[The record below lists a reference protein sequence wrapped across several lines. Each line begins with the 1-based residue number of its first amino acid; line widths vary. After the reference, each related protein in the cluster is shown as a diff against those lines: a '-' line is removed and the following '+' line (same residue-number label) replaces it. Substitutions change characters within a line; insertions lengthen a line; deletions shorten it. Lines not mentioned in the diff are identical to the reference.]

1 MQSSK
6 LLRPTLSLRSTATQ
20 TLNLRAFATRLS
32 LRLYSTENTDR
43 LKAPVSQKS
52 QIPGMEAIKNT
63 ISENLGKIIPGNE
76 MASPENQFSLDAVP
90 DLTGKVAVVTG
101 GSEGIGYGCTH
112 TLLSKNIKKLFILSK
127 ADDISADAINAIKEE
142 MGEDKA
148 KRVVWMKCDLSDW
161 EETGRTAF
169 KIAEQTDR
177 LDILINNAAR
187 GIMTYQLA
195 KNGVDLHMATNHF
208 GHVVLTS
215 HLLPILKETANNG
228 DKVRIVCTSSNLHEQ
243 TPSDTQFASVDEL
256 NTDLGAQPQYGRS
269 KLAALLYAKYLN
281 RHLTSQHPNILANAI
296 HPGIV
301 ETRQSTEHIHEA
313 FPLGGYA
320 MSVGLAPFKKTQFE
334 GAVSTMYAATTTE
347 KSGQY
352 ICPPATVEKGSDK
365 ANDVELGE
373 RLMDLTWKVVKE
385 KTKSQSADKGCPF
398 KES

>member
-1 MQSSK
+1 
-6 LLRPTLSLRSTATQ
+6 
-20 TLNLRAFATRLS
+20 
-32 LRLYSTENTDR
+32 
-43 LKAPVSQKS
+43 
-52 QIPGMEAIKNT
+52 MEAIKNT
-63 ISENLGKIIPGNE
+63 IAENLGKVIPGNE
-76 MASPENQFSLDAVP
+76 LASAENQFSLEAVP
-90 DLTGKVAVVTG
+90 NLSGKVAVVTG

-112 TLLSKNIKKLFILSK
+112 TLLKKGVKKLFILSK
-127 ADDISADAINAIKEE
+127 SDDIAADAINAIKQE
-142 MGEDKA
+142 MGEETGS
-148 KRVVWMKCDLSDW
+148 RVVWMKCDLSDW

-169 KIAEQTDR
+169 EIANQTDR
-177 LDILINNAAR
+177 IDILINNAAR

-208 GHVVLTS
+208 GHVILTS
-215 HLLPILKETANNG
+215 HLLPILKETAKK

-243 TPSDTQFASVDEL
+243 TPSDTQFASIDEL

-269 KLAALLYAKYLN
+269 KLAALLYAKYLS

-334 GAVSTMYAATTTE
+334 GAVSTMYAATMTE

-352 ICPPATVEKGSDK
+352 ICPPAIVEKGSEK

-373 RLMDLTWKVVKE
+373 RLMDLTWRVVKE

-398 KES
+398 RES

>member
-1 MQSSK
+1 
-6 LLRPTLSLRSTATQ
+6 
-20 TLNLRAFATRLS
+20 
-32 LRLYSTENTDR
+32 
-43 LKAPVSQKS
+43 
-52 QIPGMEAIKNT
+52 
-63 ISENLGKIIPGNE
+63 
-76 MASPENQFSLDAVP
+76 
-90 DLTGKVAVVTG
+90 
-101 GSEGIGYGCTH
+101 
-112 TLLSKNIKKLFILSK
+112 
-127 ADDISADAINAIKEE
+127 
-142 MGEDKA
+142 
-148 KRVVWMKCDLSDW
+148 
-161 EETGRTAF
+161 
-169 KIAEQTDR
+169 
-177 LDILINNAAR
+177 
-187 GIMTYQLA
+187 MTYQLA

-215 HLLPILKETANNG
+215 HLLPILKETAKK
-228 DKVRIVCTSSNLHEQ
+228 DKVRIVCTASNLHEQ

-269 KLAALLYAKYLN
+269 KLAALLYAKYLS
-281 RHLTSQHPNILANAI
+281 RHVTPQHPNILVNAI

-334 GAVSTMYAATTTE
+334 GAVSTMYAATMTE

-352 ICPPATVEKGSDK
+352 ICPPAIVEKGSDK

-373 RLMDLTWKVVKE
+373 RLMDLTWRVVKE

>member
-1 MQSSK
+1 M
-6 LLRPTLSLRSTATQ
+6 
-20 TLNLRAFATRLS
+20 
-32 LRLYSTENTDR
+32 D
-43 LKAPVSQKS
+43 
-52 QIPGMEAIKNT
+52 AIKKT
-63 ISENLGKIIPGNE
+63 ISENFGKIIPGNE

-90 DLTGKVAVVTG
+90 DLTGKVALVTG

-112 TLLSKNIKKLFILSK
+112 TLLRKNIKKLFILSIG
-127 ADDISADAINAIKEE
+127 DDIAADAINAIKEE

-148 KRVVWMKCDLSDW
+148 NRVEWIKCDLSDW

-169 KIAEQTDR
+169 KIAEMTDR

-187 GIMTYQLA
+187 GIMTYQHA
-195 KNGVDLHMATNHF
+195 KNGIDLHMATNHF

-215 HLLPILKETANNG
+215 HLLPLLKKTADGG
-228 DKVRIVCTSSNLHEQ
+228 DKVRIVCTASNLHEQ
-243 TPSDTQFASVDEL
+243 TPSDTQFASIDEL
-256 NTDLGAQPQYGRS
+256 NRDLGPQPLYGRS
-269 KLAALLYAKYLN
+269 KLAALMYAKYLS
-281 RHLTSQHPNILANAI
+281 RHVTPQHPNLLVNAI

-334 GAVSTMYAATTTE
+334 GAVSTMFAATMTE
-347 KSGQY
+347 ESGQY

-365 ANDVELGE
+365 ANDVEMQE

-398 KES
+398 TES

>member
-1 MQSSK
+1 
-6 LLRPTLSLRSTATQ
+6 
-20 TLNLRAFATRLS
+20 
-32 LRLYSTENTDR
+32 
-43 LKAPVSQKS
+43 
-52 QIPGMEAIKNT
+52 MEAIKNT
-63 ISENLGKIIPGNE
+63 IAENLGKVIPGNE
-76 MASPENQFSLDAVP
+76 LASAENQFSLEAVP
-90 DLTGKVAVVTG
+90 DLSGKVAVVTG

-112 TLLSKNIKKLFILSK
+112 TLLKKGVKKLFILSK
-127 ADDISADAINAIKEE
+127 SDDIAEDAIKAIKQE
-142 MGEDKA
+142 MGEETGN
-148 KRVVWMKCDLSDW
+148 RVVWMKCDLSDW

-169 KIAEQTDR
+169 EIANQTDR
-177 LDILINNAAR
+177 IDILINNAAR

-215 HLLPILKETANNG
+215 HLLPILKETAKK
-228 DKVRIVCTSSNLHEQ
+228 DKVRIVCTASNLHEQ

-269 KLAALLYAKYLN
+269 KLAALLYAKYLS
-281 RHLTSQHPNILANAI
+281 RHVTPQHPNILVNAI

-334 GAVSTMYAATTTE
+334 GAVSTMYAATMTE

-352 ICPPATVEKGSDK
+352 ICPPAIVEKGSDK

-373 RLMDLTWKVVKE
+373 RLMDLTWRVVKE

>member
-1 MQSSK
+1 
-6 LLRPTLSLRSTATQ
+6 
-20 TLNLRAFATRLS
+20 
-32 LRLYSTENTDR
+32 
-43 LKAPVSQKS
+43 
-52 QIPGMEAIKNT
+52 MEAIKNT
-63 ISENLGKIIPGNE
+63 IAENLGKVIPGNE
-76 MASPENQFSLDAVP
+76 LASAENQFSLEAVP
-90 DLTGKVAVVTG
+90 DLSGKVAVVTG

-112 TLLSKNIKKLFILSK
+112 TLLKKGVKKLFILSK
-127 ADDISADAINAIKEE
+127 SDDIAADAINAIKQE
-142 MGEDKA
+142 MGEETGN
-148 KRVVWMKCDLSDW
+148 RVVWMKCDLSDW

-169 KIAEQTDR
+169 DIAKQTDR
-177 LDILINNAAR
+177 IDILINNAAR

-195 KNGVDLHMATNHF
+195 KNGVDLHVASNHF
-208 GHVVLTS
+208 GHVILTS
-215 HLLPILKETANNG
+215 HLLPILKETAKK

-269 KLAALLYAKYLN
+269 KLAALLYAKYLS
-281 RHLTSQHPNILANAI
+281 RHLTSQYPNILANAI

-334 GAVSTMYAATTTE
+334 GAVSTMYAATMTE

-352 ICPPATVEKGSDK
+352 ICPPAIVEKGSEK

-373 RLMDLTWKVVKE
+373 RLMDLTWRVVKE

-398 KES
+398 RES

>member
-1 MQSSK
+1 
-6 LLRPTLSLRSTATQ
+6 
-20 TLNLRAFATRLS
+20 
-32 LRLYSTENTDR
+32 
-43 LKAPVSQKS
+43 
-52 QIPGMEAIKNT
+52 MEAIKNT
-63 ISENLGKIIPGNE
+63 IAENLGKIVPGNE
-76 MASPENQFSLDAVP
+76 LASPENQFSLDAVP

-112 TLLSKNIKKLFILSK
+112 TLLSKNIQKLFILSK
-127 ADDISADAINAIKEE
+127 SDDIAADAINAIKQE
-142 MGEDKA
+142 MGEEKGN
-148 KRVVWMKCDLSDW
+148 RVVWMKCDLSDW

-177 LDILINNAAR
+177 VDILINNAAR

-195 KNGVDLHMATNHF
+195 KNGIDLHMASNHF

-215 HLLPILKETANNG
+215 HLLPILKETAKKG

-243 TPSDTQFASVDEL
+243 TPSDTQFASIDEL
-256 NTDLGAQPQYGRS
+256 NRDLGSQPQYGRS
-269 KLAALLYAKYLN
+269 KLAAVLYAKYLS
-281 RHLTSQHPNILANAI
+281 RHLTSEYPNILANAI

-334 GAVSTMYAATTTE
+334 GAVSTMYAATVTE

-352 ICPPATVEKGSDK
+352 ICPPAVVEKGSDK
-365 ANDVELGE
+365 ANDVELSE

>member
-1 MQSSK
+1 
-6 LLRPTLSLRSTATQ
+6 
-20 TLNLRAFATRLS
+20 
-32 LRLYSTENTDR
+32 
-43 LKAPVSQKS
+43 
-52 QIPGMEAIKNT
+52 MEAIKNT
-63 ISENLGKIIPGNE
+63 IAENLGKVIPGNE
-76 MASPENQFSLDAVP
+76 LASAENQFSLDAVP
-90 DLTGKVAVVTG
+90 DLSGKVALVTG

-112 TLLSKNIKKLFILSK
+112 TLLSKNVAKLFILSK
-127 ADDISADAINAIKEE
+127 SDEIVSDAINAIKQE

-148 KRVVWMKCDLSDW
+148 NRVEWIKCDLSDW

-169 KIAEQTDR
+169 KIAEKTDR
-177 LDILINNAAR
+177 LDILINNAGR

-195 KNGVDLHMATNHF
+195 KNGIDLHMATNHF

-215 HLLPILKETANNG
+215 HLLPLMKETAKKG

-243 TPSDTQFASVDEL
+243 APSDTEFASIDEL
-256 NTDLGAQPQYGRS
+256 NRDLGAQPQYGRS
-269 KLAALLYAKYLN
+269 KLADLLYAKYLA
-281 RHLTSQHPNILANAI
+281 RHVTSQHPNILINAI

-313 FPLGGYA
+313 FPLAGYA
-320 MSVGLAPFKKTQFE
+320 MSVGAAPFKKTQFE

-373 RLMDLTWKVVKE
+373 RLMDLTWKIVKE

-398 KES
+398 KEF

>member
-1 MQSSK
+1 
-6 LLRPTLSLRSTATQ
+6 
-20 TLNLRAFATRLS
+20 
-32 LRLYSTENTDR
+32 
-43 LKAPVSQKS
+43 
-52 QIPGMEAIKNT
+52 MEAIKNT
-63 ISENLGKIIPGNE
+63 IVENFGKIIPGNE

-90 DLTGKVAVVTG
+90 DLTGKVALVTG

-112 TLLSKNIKKLFILSK
+112 TLLSKNIKKLFILSIG
-127 ADDISADAINAIKEE
+127 DDIAADAINAIKEE

-148 KRVVWMKCDLSDW
+148 SRVEWIRCDLSDW

-169 KIAEQTDR
+169 KIAEMTDR

-187 GIMTYQLA
+187 GIMTYQHA
-195 KNGVDLHMATNHF
+195 KNGIDLHMATNHF

-215 HLLPILKETANNG
+215 HLLPLLKKTAEKG

-243 TPSDTQFASVDEL
+243 TPSDTEFASVDEL
-256 NTDLGAQPQYGRS
+256 NRDLGAQPLYGRS
-269 KLAALLYAKYLN
+269 KLAALLYAKYLA
-281 RHLTSQHPNILANAI
+281 RHVTSQHPNILANAI

-334 GAVSTMYAATTTE
+334 GAVSTMYAASATE

-365 ANDVELGE
+365 ANDVELQE

-385 KTKSQSADKGCPF
+385 KTKSQSADKGCLF

>member
-1 MQSSK
+1 MQSSR
-6 LLRPTLSLRSTATQ
+6 LLRPALALKSTAKQ
-20 TLNLRAFATRLS
+20 TLNLRVFATRLS
-32 LRLYSTENTDR
+32 TRPYATENTDR
-43 LKAPVSQKS
+43 LKGPVSTKS
-52 QIPGMEAIKNT
+52 AIPGMEAIKNT
-63 ISENLGKIIPGNE
+63 IAENLGKIIPGNE
-76 MASPENQFSLDAVP
+76 LASAENQFSLDAVP
-90 DLTGKVAVVTG
+90 DLSGKVALVTG

-112 TLLSKNIKKLFILSK
+112 TLLSKNVAKLFILSK
-127 ADDISADAINAIKEE
+127 SDEIVSDAINAIKQE

-148 KRVVWMKCDLSDW
+148 NRVEWIKCDLSDW

-169 KIAEQTDR
+169 KIAEKTDR
-177 LDILINNAAR
+177 LDILINNAGR

-195 KNGVDLHMATNHF
+195 KNGIDLHMATNHF

-215 HLLPILKETANNG
+215 HLLPLMKETAKKG

-243 TPSDTQFASVDEL
+243 APSDTEFASIDEL
-256 NTDLGAQPQYGRS
+256 NRDLGAQPQYGRS
-269 KLAALLYAKYLN
+269 KLADLLYAKYLA
-281 RHLTSQHPNILANAI
+281 RHVTSQHPNILINAI

-313 FPLGGYA
+313 FPLAGYA
-320 MSVGLAPFKKTQFE
+320 MSVGAAPFKKTQFE

-352 ICPPATVEKGSDK
+352 ICPPATIEKGSDK

-373 RLMDLTWKVVKE
+373 RLMDLTWKIVKE

-398 KES
+398 KEF

>member
-1 MQSSK
+1 
-6 LLRPTLSLRSTATQ
+6 
-20 TLNLRAFATRLS
+20 
-32 LRLYSTENTDR
+32 
-43 LKAPVSQKS
+43 
-52 QIPGMEAIKNT
+52 MEAIKNT
-63 ISENLGKIIPGNE
+63 IAENLGKVIPGNE
-76 MASPENQFSLDAVP
+76 LASAENQFSLEAVP
-90 DLTGKVAVVTG
+90 DLSGKVAVVTG

-112 TLLSKNIKKLFILSK
+112 TLLKKGVKKLFILSK
-127 ADDISADAINAIKEE
+127 SDDIAADAINAIKQE
-142 MGEDKA
+142 MGEETGN
-148 KRVVWMKCDLSDW
+148 RVVWMKCDLSDW

-169 KIAEQTDR
+169 EIANQTDR
-177 LDILINNAAR
+177 IDILINNAAR

-195 KNGVDLHMATNHF
+195 KNGVDLHMASNHF
-208 GHVVLTS
+208 GHVILTS
-215 HLLPILKETANNG
+215 HLLPILKETAKK

-243 TPSDTQFASVDEL
+243 TPSDTKFASIDEL

-269 KLAALLYAKYLN
+269 KLAALLYAKYLS
-281 RHLTSQHPNILANAI
+281 RHLTSKHPNILANAI

-334 GAVSTMYAATTTE
+334 GAVSTMYAATMTE

-352 ICPPATVEKGSDK
+352 ICPPAIVEKGSDK

-373 RLMDLTWKVVKE
+373 RLMDLTWRVVKE

-398 KES
+398 RES

>member
-1 MQSSK
+1 
-6 LLRPTLSLRSTATQ
+6 
-20 TLNLRAFATRLS
+20 
-32 LRLYSTENTDR
+32 
-43 LKAPVSQKS
+43 
-52 QIPGMEAIKNT
+52 MEAIKNT
-63 ISENLGKIIPGNE
+63 IAENLGKLIPGNE
-76 MASPENQFSLDAVP
+76 LASPENQFSLEAVP

-112 TLLSKNIKKLFILSK
+112 TLLSKNVKKLFILSK
-127 ADDISADAINAIKEE
+127 SDDIASEAINAIKQE
-142 MGEDKA
+142 MGQDKA
-148 KRVVWMKCDLSDW
+148 DRVEWMKCDLSDW

-169 KIAEQTDR
+169 TIAEKTDR
-177 LDILINNAAR
+177 IDILINNAAR

-195 KNGVDLHMATNHF
+195 KNGIDLHMASNHF

-215 HLLPILKETANNG
+215 HLLPLLKETAKKG

-243 TPSDTQFASVDEL
+243 TPSDTQFASIDEL
-256 NTDLGAQPQYGRS
+256 NTDLGPQPQYGRS
-269 KLAALLYAKYLN
+269 KLAALLYAKYLA

-334 GAVSTMYAATTTE
+334 GAVSTMYAATVTE
-347 KSGQY
+347 QSGQY
-352 ICPPATVEKGSDK
+352 ICPPAIVERGSDK
-365 ANDVELGE
+365 ANDVELSE